1 MDSKMNHPE
10 CLLTD
15 HCNPLRVR
23 LGCRFV
29 GVVLGDDGI
38 LDVELEGA
46 SPLIISWIDASSAST
61 RCDICITAR
70 IYETIYEKR
79 CTTRQRGHGNALRS
93 MTCEDMSSNFVSSC
107 SSSVSTCNVI
117 QSCRRWNFFKRGR
130 GSRVQ
135 NVRML

>member
-10 CLLTD
+10 CLLMG

-23 LGCRFV
+23 LDDCKVV

-61 RCDICITAR
+61 RFDICITAG
-70 IYETIYEKR
+70 IYETTHHK
-79 CTTRQRGHGNALRS
+79 
-93 MTCEDMSSNFVSSC
+93 
-107 SSSVSTCNVI
+107 
-117 QSCRRWNFFKRGR
+117 
-130 GSRVQ
+130 
-135 NVRML
+135 